1 LVVAALLASACSTAP
16 PVAPPVAAKKP
27 ARALDVRDFAPAAGL
42 RWLVL
47 GRPAQIASN
56 ADLSRSLS
64 PILPPARLDAYAA
77 STGADL
83 RLIPNAAVAGY
94 ALGTLY
100 LAELPAS
107 DGARVRETFAGRLRG
122 GGIVKQ
128 PRAGIFRVSGTDGD
142 MPRALVSVE
151 DRLIAAVTGDP
162 TLARAVA
169 AYAEARLRSP
179 TALRGAALS
188 SLPAAPADALAVFYA
203 PGPFE
208 GPWATAASGL
218 LASAFAVSVSVE
230 ALPDAQLR
238 FIVTLAGDWRDY
250 PLQERGLERSW
261 ASLAN
266 SSTGRLLALDRA
278 RNLKSTRH
286 LQHLTLSMEIPM
298 LELAR
303 GVRAAT
309 SANIREI
316 LEGISQDFE
325 STASPP

>member
-1 LVVAALLASACSTAP
+1 M
-16 PVAPPVAAKKP
+16 
-27 ARALDVRDFAPAAGL
+27 
-42 RWLVL
+42 
-47 GRPAQIASN
+47 
-56 ADLSRSLS
+56 
-64 PILPPARLDAYAA
+64 PILPSARLDAYTA

-83 RLIPNAAVAGY
+83 RLIPNAAVAEY

-100 LAELPAS
+100 LAELPAR
-107 DGARVRETFAGRLRG
+107 DGARVRETFADRLRG

-128 PRAGIFRVSGTDGD
+128 PRAGVFRVSGTDGD
-142 MPRALVSVE
+142 VPRALVSVE
-151 DRLIAAVTGDP
+151 DRLIASVTGDP

-188 SLPAAPADALAVFYA
+188 SLPPAPDDALAVFYA

-208 GPWATAASGL
+208 GAWATAASGL
-218 LASAFAVSVSVE
+218 LASAFAVSISVE
-230 ALPDAQLR
+230 ALPAAQLR
-238 FIVTLAGDWRDY
+238 FILTLAGDWPPGDQ
-250 PLQERGLERSW
+250 PERELERSW
-261 ASLAN
+261 ITLAN
-266 SSTGRLLALDRA
+266 SSTGRLLAFDQA

-286 LQHLTLSMEIPM
+286 LQCLTLSMEIPM

-316 LEGISQDFE
+316 LEVIPRESE
-325 STASPP
+325 STATPARP